1 MKKKRVAYLNWLLF
15 GFIGGH
21 KVYIEDKLHY
31 LLWYWLLATAT
42 GGIAPLVSLF
52 FIPSGV
58 RYKNAQIK
66 KFGW

>member
-1 MKKKRVAYLNWLLF
+1 MKKKRVAYLSWLLF

-31 LLWYWLLATAT
+31 LLWYWLLSTAT